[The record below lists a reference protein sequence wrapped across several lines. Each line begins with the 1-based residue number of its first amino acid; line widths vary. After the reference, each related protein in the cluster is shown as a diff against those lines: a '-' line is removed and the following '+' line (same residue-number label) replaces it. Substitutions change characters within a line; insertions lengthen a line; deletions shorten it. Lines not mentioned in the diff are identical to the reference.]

1 MEDQHTLPP
10 DTTALSKNGHPKTV
24 MLSTNTTLFW
34 RIFVPVFGTVFMGG
48 FLVAFLLVDGDDLD
62 LPIHIM
68 WPRLLLFVIFV
79 AWLLM
84 VYRTL
89 WRLKR
94 LDADDMHIYVSDYW
108 TTVRYPW
115 TDVES
120 IEEKRRLGRRIVNFV
135 LRAPGR
141 FGQVIS
147 FLPGSTFDEWMKGR
161 KVIS

>member
-1 MEDQHTLPP
+1 
-10 DTTALSKNGHPKTV
+10 
-24 MLSTNTTLFW
+24 
-34 RIFVPVFGTVFMGG
+34 
-48 FLVAFLLVDGDDLD
+48 
-62 LPIHIM
+62 
-68 WPRLLLFVIFV
+68 
-79 AWLLM
+79 
-84 VYRTL
+84 
-89 WRLKR
+89 
-94 LDADDMHIYVSDYW
+94 MHIYVSDYW

-115 TDVES
+115 TDVET